1 MDMVDRYKK
10 RIEILTRLIG
20 VQDKS
25 LSRLANLRLAVVAA
39 AAACFFFLYR
49 GGGKYAAWGTLA
61 AYTGVFIYLVIKHRK
76 TKSYRIRLSILQ
88 DIDSVALK
96 RLTGEW
102 KDIASDGGE
111 FKNEDHPFS
120 GDLDLYGRSSLF
132 QLMDTTPTWSGKQ
145 ALRRILESPSLK
157 RHEIE
162 DRQQA
167 VKELSEKHWFCQRL
181 QLSGLEGK
189 KDSLKQQELL
199 IEWSKKES
207 SCSFKPYQVTLI
219 RLLPALTILSA
230 VAAYGFNVIPSII
243 FKTLGI
249 SQALLLFLGNRRR
262 GGELQEVYECKEA
275 IKDYGRMLSRFER
288 GKFSSKY
295 LKELQGSLNN
305 SSGENAS
312 AQIRRL
318 EKISDSIANRS
329 NMMFLPINIIL
340 LWDYQ
345 CAISLGRWKQESGKK
360 VEGWIGAVGKL
371 EALCSLGCLAHDH
384 PEWCFPV
391 IRDEKSI
398 FKAENL
404 GHPLLVEGMVRN
416 TVVFGEKERALLIT
430 GSNMSGKSTL
440 MRTCGISL
448 AMAYAGAPVC
458 ADSMECSIM
467 RIYTC
472 MRIGDNLEKNI
483 SSFYAEL
490 LRIKN
495 IVQASKEPMQVFFLL
510 DEIFKGT
517 NSSDRHTGAK
527 QVMLQLIENG
537 AMGMVST
544 HDLELG
550 DLEKK
555 TKGSIKNY
563 HFEEQ
568 YKDGAISFD
577 YKLKEGVS
585 TTRNALYL
593 IRMAGIEVNE
603 I

>member
-10 RIEILTRLIG
+10 RIEKLTRLISI
-20 VQDKS
+20 QDKY
-25 LSRLANLRLAVVAA
+25 LSRLANLRLVVAIA

-49 GGGKYAAWGTLA
+49 GGGKHAAWGTLA
-61 AYTGVFIYLVIKHRK
+61 AYIALFIFLVVKHRK
-76 TKSYRIRLSILQ
+76 AKAYRRRLSILK
-88 DIDSVALK
+88 DISSTALK

-102 KDIASDGGE
+102 KDIAGDGGE

-132 QLMDTTPTWSGKQ
+132 QLIDTTSTWAGKQ
-145 ALRRILESPSLK
+145 ALSEILENPSLI
-157 RHEIE
+157 REDIE
-162 DRQQA
+162 KRQQA
-167 VKELSEKHWFCQRL
+167 VKELSEKKWFCQRL

-189 KDSLKQQELL
+189 KDYLKQQEMLVKWA
-199 IEWSKKES
+199 EKET
-207 SCSFKPYQVTLI
+207 SCSFKPYEIALI

-230 VAAYGFNVIPSII
+230 VAAYGFNAIPSII

-249 SQALLLFLGNRRR
+249 FQAILLFLGNRKR

-275 IKDYGRMLSRFER
+275 VKDYGRMLTRFEKE
-288 GKFSSKY
+288 KFSSEL
-295 LKELQGSLNN
+295 LKELQGSIIN
-305 SSGENAS
+305 SSGESAS
-312 AQIRRL
+312 SQIREL
-318 EKISDSIANRS
+318 EKISDSIASRG
-329 NMMFLPINIIL
+329 NMMFLPINILL

-345 CAISLGRWKQESGKK
+345 CAIRLGRWKEASGRK
-360 VEGWIGAVGKL
+360 VEGWIRAVGRL

-384 PEWCFPV
+384 PQWCFPV
-391 IRDEKSI
+391 IRDERSI

-404 GHPLLVEGMVRN
+404 GHPLLGEGMVRN
-416 TVVFGEKERALLIT
+416 NVAFGEKESVLLIT

-448 AMAYAGAPVC
+448 VMAYAGAPVC
-458 ADSMECSIM
+458 ADRMECSIM
-467 RIYTC
+467 RLYTC

-495 IVQASKEPMQVFFLL
+495 IVQASKEPGQVFFLL

-527 QVMLQLIENG
+527 QVILQLIKNG

-550 DLEKK
+550 ELEKD
-555 TKGSIKNY
+555 TKGRIKNY

-568 YKDGAISFD
+568 YRNGEISFD
-577 YKLKEGVS
+577 YKLREGVS

-593 IRMAGIEVNE
+593 IRMAGIEIND

>member
-10 RIEILTRLIG
+10 RIEKFTYLIN
-20 VQDKS
+20 VQDKN
-25 LSRLANLRLAVVAA
+25 LSRLSNLRLVVVAA
-39 AAACFFFLYR
+39 AAACFIFLYR
-49 GGGKYAAWGTLA
+49 RGGEYAAWGTLS
-61 AYTGVFIYLVIKHRK
+61 AYIGVFMFLVVKHRK
-76 TKSYRIRLSILQ
+76 AKLYRRRLSILK
-88 DIDSVALK
+88 DIDSTALK
-96 RLTGEW
+96 RLTGKW
-102 KDIASDGGE
+102 KDIKCDGRE
-111 FKNEDHPFS
+111 FKDENHPFS
-120 GDLDLYGRSSLF
+120 GDLDIFGRASLF
-132 QLMDTTPTWSGKQ
+132 QLIDTTSTWSGKQ
-145 ALRRILESPSLK
+145 VLRNILESPSLIRK
-157 RHEIE
+157 DIE
-162 DRQQA
+162 ERQQA
-167 VKELSEKHWFCQRL
+167 VKELSEKKWFCQRI

-189 KDSLKQQELL
+189 KDSLKQQGML
-199 IEWSKKES
+199 IEWARKES
-207 SCSFKPYQVTLI
+207 TCSFKPYQIALI

-249 SQALLLFLGNRRR
+249 FQAILLFWGNHKR

-275 IKDYGRMLSRFER
+275 IKDYGRILLRFEKE
-288 GKFSSKY
+288 KFSSKY
-295 LKELQGSLNN
+295 LEELQCSLNN
-305 SSGENAS
+305 SRGENAS
-312 AQIRRL
+312 CQIRRL
-318 EKISDSIANRS
+318 EKISDRITNRG
-329 NMMFLPINIIL
+329 NMMFLPINILL

-360 VEGWIGAVGKL
+360 IEGWINTVGNL
-371 EALCSLGCLAHDH
+371 EALCSLGCLSHDH
-384 PEWCFPV
+384 PQWCFPV

-404 GHPLLVEGMVRN
+404 GHPLLTEGMVRN
-416 TVVFGEKERALLIT
+416 TVIFGEKERALLIT

-448 AMAYAGAPVC
+448 VMAYAGAPVC

-467 RIYTC
+467 RVHTC

-495 IVQASKEPMQVFFLL
+495 IVQASKEPYQVFFLL

-517 NSSDRHTGAK
+517 NSSDRHTGAE
-527 QVMLQLIENG
+527 QVILQLIKNG

-550 DLEKK
+550 ELEKE

-568 YKDGAISFD
+568 YKDGEISFD
-577 YKLKEGVS
+577 YKLREGVS

-593 IRMAGIEVNE
+593 IRMAGIEINE